1 MTENLLDHI
10 LTLTVANAYDNIGI
24 YSHEYHTDDPSQV
37 SPGIHITEPRLQG
50 IWFHVAKKQPRTW

>member
-1 MTENLLDHI
+1 MTENLLEHI

-50 IWFHVAKKQPRTW
+50 I